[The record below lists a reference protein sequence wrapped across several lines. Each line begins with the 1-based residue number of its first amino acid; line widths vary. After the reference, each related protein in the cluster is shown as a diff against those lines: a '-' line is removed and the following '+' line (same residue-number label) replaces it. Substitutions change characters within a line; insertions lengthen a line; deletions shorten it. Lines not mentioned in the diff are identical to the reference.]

1 MASSLRSPRGGP
13 QRVGRSLWSE
23 TLFGTLM
30 QSELAAPLARDA
42 GWSPQK
48 AAEPVAAQSVARG
61 AGRLWRIARKSL
73 GSGPDCSGRFAKAS
87 AKAAIEVGEIAETAL
102 IRNGEDPERTRRV
115 GKQSPGTAETMLEH
129 MLAERLARLF
139 QQAADVAW
147 RHPEGLGDQVVVKG
161 RINSPLGDCRE
172 NSAQARRLDAA
183 RCHLGGAVPG

>member
-1 MASSLRSPRGGP
+1 M
-13 QRVGRSLWSE
+13 QVGRPKKPPNPSLPNQW
-23 TLFGTLM
+23 
-30 QSELAAPLARDA
+30 LAARADC
-42 GWSPQK
+42 GGSPGK
-48 AAEPVAAQSVARG
+48 ACGAVALTA
-61 AGRLWRIARKSL
+61 
-73 GSGPDCSGRFAKAS
+73 SGRFAKAS

-183 RCHLGGAVPG
+183 RCHLGGAVPGSPENCRDEIDDVEPEAAKQFGRSCSTLAVKAAR